1 MDAMKGREAAIEG
14 FGWGAL
20 AGIVLVALMYG
31 AGSLLGLK
39 PLTQALNEPL
49 LAVMPGFI
57 FGFLIDTLQHA
68 GKVVEEIGLVVAMV
82 VALGLLGAAWSWTA
96 LRWRFQYS
104 ALVFALA
111 GWAIVAVVLLPITG
125 MGFLGLSAGP
135 TTPVIWAALF
145 AIYGVVLQLG
155 GRPSAA
161 EATDLQRRRLLGAIP
176 LGIGAA
182 SLGLLGVL
190 RVPSW
195 YQAVAS
201 PSEAGLT
208 GPSPEITPVA
218 HFYVVSKNISDP
230 RVDGSAWRLNIGG
243 LVDKPQRISLSDLRA
258 RPSTSEFATLECISN
273 DVGGGLMSTGSFTGV
288 RLRDLIATASPSPGA
303 TWVGFQAVDGYAESL
318 PLNVVNGEPSIL
330 VAYEL
335 NGSPLPSSHG
345 YPARVI
351 IPGRYGMK
359 GPKWLT
365 SINLVD
371 HESGGFWEAQ
381 GWDHNAFVRTT
392 ARFDVPRD
400 GDTIRHGA
408 VQLAGVA
415 FAGTRGIGM
424 VEYSTDGGQTWAPA
438 SFKAP
443 LSELTWVLWT
453 ADWTPA
459 GEGGFTLKVRATDGS
474 GALQDAT
481 SRMSY
486 PAGATG
492 YHTIRVD
499 VSK

>member
-14 FGWGAL
+14 FGWGVL

-49 LAVMPGFI
+49 LAVMPGVV
-57 FGFLIDTLQHA
+57 FGYLIDNLQHA

-96 LRWRFQYS
+96 LRWGFQYS

-111 GWAIVAVVLLPITG
+111 GWVVVTAVLLPIAG
-125 MGFLGLSAGP
+125 LGFLGLNAGL
-135 TTPVIWAALF
+135 TTPLIWAALF
-145 AIYGVVLQLG
+145 AIYGVVLQMG
-155 GRPSAA
+155 GLPSSTG
-161 EATDLQRRRLLGAIP
+161 ATDLQRRRLLGAIP

-182 SLGLLGVL
+182 SLGLLGLL
-190 RVPSW
+190 RVPGW
-195 YQAVAS
+195 YQAVAN

-218 HFYVVSKNISDP
+218 HFYVVSKDYSDP
-230 RVDGSAWRLNIGG
+230 RVDGGTWRLNIGG
-243 LVDKPQRISLSDLRA
+243 LVDNPQRMSLSELRA
-258 RPSTSEFATLECISN
+258 RPSTTEYATLECISN

-288 RLRDLIATASPSPGA
+288 KLSDLVATASPNPAA

-318 PLNVVNGEPSIL
+318 PLSVVNEEPAIL

-400 GDTIRHGA
+400 GDIIGHGA

-415 FAGTRGIGM
+415 FAGTRGIRK
-424 VEYSTDGGQTWAPA
+424 VEYSTDGGGT
-438 SFKAP
+438 
-443 LSELTWVLWT
+443 WT
-453 ADWTPA
+453 AASHRSP
-459 GEGGFTLKVRATDGS
+459 L
-474 GALQDAT
+474 
-481 SRMSY
+481 
-486 PAGATG
+486 
-492 YHTIRVD
+492 
-499 VSK
+499 

>member
-1 MDAMKGREAAIEG
+1 
-14 FGWGAL
+14 
-20 AGIVLVALMYG
+20 
-31 AGSLLGLK
+31 
-39 PLTQALNEPL
+39 
-49 LAVMPGFI
+49 
-57 FGFLIDTLQHA
+57 
-68 GKVVEEIGLVVAMV
+68 
-82 VALGLLGAAWSWTA
+82 
-96 LRWRFQYS
+96 
-104 ALVFALA
+104 
-111 GWAIVAVVLLPITG
+111 
-125 MGFLGLSAGP
+125 
-135 TTPVIWAALF
+135 
-145 AIYGVVLQLG
+145 
-155 GRPSAA
+155 
-161 EATDLQRRRLLGAIP
+161 
-176 LGIGAA
+176 
-182 SLGLLGVL
+182 
-190 RVPSW
+190 
-195 YQAVAS
+195 
-201 PSEAGLT
+201 
-208 GPSPEITPVA
+208 
-218 HFYVVSKNISDP
+218 
-230 RVDGSAWRLNIGG
+230 
-243 LVDKPQRISLSDLRA
+243 
-258 RPSTSEFATLECISN
+258 
-273 DVGGGLMSTGSFTGV
+273 MSTGSFTGV

-415 FAGTRGIGM
+415 FAGTRGIGR

>member
-1 MDAMKGREAAIEG
+1 MIPRFRRYLDTTTGTLP
-14 FGWGAL
+14 FL
-20 AGIVLVALMYG
+20 PLGI
-31 AGSLLGLK
+31 
-39 PLTQALNEPL
+39 
-49 LAVMPGFI
+49 
-57 FGFLIDTLQHA
+57 
-68 GKVVEEIGLVVAMV
+68 
-82 VALGLLGAAWSWTA
+82 
-96 LRWRFQYS
+96 
-104 ALVFALA
+104 
-111 GWAIVAVVLLPITG
+111 
-125 MGFLGLSAGP
+125 
-135 TTPVIWAALF
+135 LF
-145 AIYGVVLQLG
+145 AVFFFDEWDTQGFNTLAPNIKHAFHL
-155 GRPSAA
+155 
-161 EATDLQRRRLLGAIP
+161 TDKAFGIIVIVNLSIILLGAIP

-182 SLGLLGVL
+182 SLGLLGLL
-190 RVPSW
+190 RVPGW
-195 YQAVAS
+195 YQAVAN

-218 HFYVVSKNISDP
+218 HFYVVSKDYSDP
-230 RVDGSAWRLNIGG
+230 RVDGGTWRLNIGG
-243 LVDKPQRISLSDLRA
+243 LVDNPQRMSLSELRA
-258 RPSTSEFATLECISN
+258 RPSTTEYATLECISN

-408 VQLAGVA
+408 VQL
-415 FAGTRGIGM
+415 
-424 VEYSTDGGQTWAPA
+424 
-438 SFKAP
+438 
-443 LSELTWVLWT
+443 VLWT

>member
-1 MDAMKGREAAIEG
+1 M
-14 FGWGAL
+14 
-20 AGIVLVALMYG
+20 
-31 AGSLLGLK
+31 
-39 PLTQALNEPL
+39 
-49 LAVMPGFI
+49 
-57 FGFLIDTLQHA
+57 
-68 GKVVEEIGLVVAMV
+68 
-82 VALGLLGAAWSWTA
+82 
-96 LRWRFQYS
+96 
-104 ALVFALA
+104 
-111 GWAIVAVVLLPITG
+111 
-125 MGFLGLSAGP
+125 
-135 TTPVIWAALF
+135 
-145 AIYGVVLQLG
+145 
-155 GRPSAA
+155 
-161 EATDLQRRRLLGAIP
+161 
-176 LGIGAA
+176 
-182 SLGLLGVL
+182 
-190 RVPSW
+190 
-195 YQAVAS
+195 
-201 PSEAGLT
+201 
-208 GPSPEITPVA
+208 A